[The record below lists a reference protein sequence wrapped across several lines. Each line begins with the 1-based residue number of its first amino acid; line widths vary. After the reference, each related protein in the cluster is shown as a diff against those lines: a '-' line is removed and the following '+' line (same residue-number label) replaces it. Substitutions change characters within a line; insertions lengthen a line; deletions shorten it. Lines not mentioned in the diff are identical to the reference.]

1 MDPTK
6 RSFSGPLTSP
16 GAGEGECDE
25 LASLTPG
32 AVLTGTK
39 ERIGCSLVLLSQR
52 AQCVVKPP
60 LRAKSHQGLFRPCWP
75 FAISISGFRISGVM
89 DSLDLLGMK
98 MSLIDCF

>member
-25 LASLTPG
+25 FASLTPG

-60 LRAKSHQGLFRPCWP
+60 LRAKSHQGLFLGLESPFDLILPCTV
-75 FAISISGFRISGVM
+75 AVAHYGH
-89 DSLDLLGMK
+89 
-98 MSLIDCF
+98 

>member
-16 GAGEGECDE
+16 RAGEGECDE

-60 LRAKSHQGLFRPCWP
+60 LRAKSHQGLFLGLAGRLR
-75 FAISISGFRISGVM
+75 FRSVVLGFRVSWTP
-89 DSLDLLGMK
+89 
-98 MSLIDCF
+98 